1 LRVLFVGDIVGR
13 PGRAC
18 IRDMLPKIKS
28 NYGIDVVIANGEN
41 SAAGVGLTKKVFDEL
56 TSYGID
62 IITSGNHIWDK
73 KDIFDFIDG
82 ENRILRPINY
92 PRNRTPGRGWGLF
105 QTTAGS
111 LGVINVS
118 GNVFMPDLDCP
129 FAAMEEPL
137 RELHKLTSLIL
148 VDFHAETTSEKIAMG
163 WFLDGRVSAVL
174 GTHTHVQTADERV
187 LPEGT
192 AYITDVGM
200 TGAYNGVL
208 GVKKE
213 IVLEKFLS
221 KMPARFE
228 VETKEPYQLNA
239 VVLHIDPVTGKSLS
253 IERIYDLHPP
263 E

>member
-1 LRVLFVGDIVGR
+1 MYVLFIGDIVGR

-28 NYGIDVVIANGEN
+28 NYHIDVVIANGEN

-82 ENRILRPINY
+82 ENRLLRPINY
-92 PRNRTPGRGWGLF
+92 PKKRTPGRGWGVF
-105 QTTAGS
+105 QTGLGS
-111 LGVINVS
+111 VGIINVS

-129 FAAMEEPL
+129 FVAVEECL
-137 RELHKLTSLIL
+137 QKIKQQTSLIL

-174 GTHTHVQTADERV
+174 GTHTHVQTADARV
-187 LPEGT
+187 LPGGT

-221 KMPARFE
+221 KMPTRFE
-228 VETKEPYQLNA
+228 VETREPYQFNA
-239 VVLHIDPVTGKSLS
+239 VVIDIDPVTGKSQS

-263 E
+263 Q